1 MATEVRM
8 PQLGESVTEGTVV
21 RWLKQPGDPVVMDE
35 SLAEIETEK
44 VNVEIPS
51 PFEGTVSE
59 LLVPEGE
66 TVEVGVPI
74 ATIQESGG
82 SAQARL
88 APTAASATA
97 TGFGAGSVPE
107 FAGRNLSP
115 AEA

>member
-21 RWLKQPGDPVVMDE
+21 RWLKQPGDTVVMDE

-82 SAQARL
+82 SAQAR
-88 APTAASATA
+88 
-97 TGFGAGSVPE
+97 
-107 FAGRNLSP
+107 P
-115 AEA
+115 AL